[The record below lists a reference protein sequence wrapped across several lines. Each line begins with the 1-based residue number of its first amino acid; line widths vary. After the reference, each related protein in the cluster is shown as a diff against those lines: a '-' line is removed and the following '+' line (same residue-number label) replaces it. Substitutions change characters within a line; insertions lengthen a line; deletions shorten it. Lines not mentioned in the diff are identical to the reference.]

1 MIRAMIE
8 KDLRLLLADRGALFA
23 TFLLP
28 LVFLGTFGWI
38 YSRFD
43 QDGGKEQGEALPRQK
58 LAFHAPIDA
67 ELEKRVRDA
76 LESGPF
82 RVLAAG
88 SPEEVERLV
97 ADDQAALGLYLPA
110 DFEPFAGA
118 RGVLYQDPAR
128 EPRFAGAFA
137 GAVQGALAKAI
148 FAPQK
153 ALLGPRASAPEQWIE
168 QRRPRGLRAS
178 VDLDGFQVSTPTN
191 AVLFVFFLVLGMA
204 LSFAEERRT
213 GTFARLRSLPIR
225 RGPLLAA
232 KLVPFALIGCLQ
244 MLFLFGIAV
253 LVFGLEIG
261 GDLSAL
267 LALTIATVLAAVG
280 LGFLVASIGGSEKQ
294 IQSYGTLVVLVMGLI
309 SGCMVPR
316 FVLPD
321 SAKQVGLLTPHAWA
335 LDGYAEVLGRRGTTV
350 LDVLPEIGALLAF
363 AAVFTAVGAG
373 LFARRG

>member
-38 YSRFD
+38 YKSFD
-43 QDGGKEQGEALPRQK
+43 RSPEKGANDALPRQK
-58 LAFHAPIDA
+58 LAFAAPIDP
-67 ELEKRVRDA
+67 ELRERVQKA

-82 RVLAAG
+82 RVIAAD
-88 SPEEVERLV
+88 SADEVERLV
-97 ADDQAALGLYLPA
+97 AHGDAALGLYLPA

-137 GAVQGALAKAI
+137 GAVQGSLAKAI
-148 FAPQK
+148 FAPQM
-153 ALLGPRASAPEQWIE
+153 ALLGPRAGAPEQWIE

-232 KLVPFALIGCLQ
+232 KLVPFALIGCAQ

-267 LALTIATVLAAVG
+267 LALTVATVLAAVG

-294 IQSYGTLVVLVMGLI
+294 IQSYGTLVVLVMGLV

-316 FVLPD
+316 FVLPE

-350 LDVLPEIGALLAF
+350 VDVLPEIGALLAF

>member
-43 QDGGKEQGEALPRQK
+43 QGSEEQGETMPRQK

-67 ELEKRVRDA
+67 EMRARVQAA

-82 RVLAAG
+82 RVIAAG
-88 SPEEVERLV
+88 SPEDVERLV

-148 FAPQK
+148 FGPQM
-153 ALLGPRASAPEQWIE
+153 ALLGPRAGAPEQWIE

-178 VDLDGFQVSTPTN
+178 VDLDGFQISAPTN

-253 LVFGLEIG
+253 LVFGLQVG
-261 GDLSAL
+261 GDVSAL
-267 LALTIATVLAAVG
+267 LALTVATVLAAVG

-294 IQSYGTLVVLVMGLI
+294 IQSYGTLVVLVMGLV

-350 LDVLPEIGALLAF
+350 MDVLPEIGALLAF
-363 AAVFTAVGAG
+363 AAVFTAVGAA